1 MLHAAGYGV
10 MIFGLVFG
18 VVISRTGFHWWS
30 VPIATLAGGIGAS
43 SGWIFGEMIGGTWK
57 RFMVDGTSTP
67 YREQYSYQQSLVMQ
81 GRVDDA
87 LESFE
92 AVIAENP
99 DEIDPR
105 VKAAELYVREKAN
118 HQRAAELFREV
129 QRIAAVTPGQ
139 DIYVT
144 NRLVDLLTGP
154 LADPGRALVELRRLV
169 ERYPRTP
176 AAQHA
181 RDALH
186 ALKARVTA
194 T

>member
-1 MLHAAGYGV
+1 MLRAFGYGV

-18 VVISRTGFHWWS
+18 VVISRTGFHWWTMP
-30 VPIATLAGGIGAS
+30 VAVAAGAFGGG
-43 SGWIFGEMIGGTWK
+43 SGWMLSALVGGAWK

-92 AVIAENP
+92 AVIAEQP

-154 LADPGRALVELRRLV
+154 LADPGRALVELRSLV

-181 RDALH
+181 RDALN

-194 T
+194 V